1 MTSNIASR
9 RAAGAITAA
18 LVLGTAGPAVAR
30 TIEDPGLV
38 PVAPPAHVHQT
49 AHHGKA
55 IVLPRFA
62 PAHTKAFAETT
73 APVAPAASASAAK
86 PANTSST
93 ASSTPT
99 SPPPPTNPSPR
110 SCRGAAR
117 CAPNAQ
123 SPSRSPA
130 QSLSRSPPFPPNFK
144 PLSS

>member
-30 TIEDPGLV
+30 TIERPGLV

-73 APVAPAASASAAK
+73 APVAPAASASAASARPK
-86 PANTSST
+86 VSHPASGSDLIYVLIGGVVVAVGGLGGSVIAASRRRT
-93 ASSTPT
+93 A
-99 SPPPPTNPSPR
+99 
-110 SCRGAAR
+110 
-117 CAPNAQ
+117 
-123 SPSRSPA
+123 PSRA
-130 QSLSRSPPFPPNFK
+130 RIAA
-144 PLSS
+144 